1 LQTKAADFR
10 HLDFMILNLS
20 SPWNSA

>member
-20 SPWNSA
+20 STWNSA